1 MSFAC
6 SDSCENGITE
16 ENLLAKRSGKSPF
29 SGFQSNG
36 LEFSKCQILGLSCAK
51 LWWKKKRGVEKQ
63 NSKKGFEK
71 NEHACI
77 VLGVFVVSDLSA
89 RQYLKVPGL
98 SRKIQSTS
106 KLRQVRK

>member
-1 MSFAC
+1 M
-6 SDSCENGITE
+6 DWN
-16 ENLLAKRSGKSPF
+16 
-29 SGFQSNG
+29 FQSVKYLHELVQQYG
-36 LEFSKCQILGLSCAK
+36 GRKS
-51 LWWKKKRGVEKQ
+51 GVEKQ